1 MRDRGEDYNVM
12 KRRKL
17 LCLFLIV
24 SASLFLSCSTTSVT
38 YVWKEDSY
46 HGTAHKIVVIMAA
59 KMPEIRKIF
68 EDRFVAELD
77 KRGNNA
83 IQSYRIIPM
92 EQLSD
97 REFAKSKI
105 EDEGADTVLLSRL
118 VDSKTVE
125 AEISGNIYAV
135 PGPYHGWRTYYDT
148 VFLTG
153 SSYTGNMQ
161 VAYIET
167 NVYDMKSEK
176 LIWSAHSKTE
186 RSEGEQQLINA
197 FIKVIISKL
206 ASAGIIE

>member
-1 MRDRGEDYNVM
+1 M
-12 KRRKL
+12 KSWKS
-17 LCLFLIV
+17 LCLLLIV
-24 SASLFLSCSTTSVT
+24 SASFFLSCSTTSVT
-38 YVWKEDSY
+38 YVWKKDAY
-46 HGTAHKIVVIMAA
+46 QGKAHKIVVIMAA

-83 IQSYRIIPM
+83 IQSYKIIPM

-97 REFAKSKI
+97 REFAKSII
-105 EDEGADTVLLSRL
+105 ESEGADTVLFSRL

-125 AEISGNIYAV
+125 TEMSGNVYAV

-148 VFLTG
+148 VFSSG

-167 NVYDMKSEK
+167 NVYDMKTGK

-197 FIKVIISKL
+197 FIKVIISRL
-206 ASAGIIE
+206 ASADVIQ